1 MKRYLQPLG
10 LAVAAL
16 ALVVS
21 STTAEAQLFGKKNK
35 DGKPEKKDEDTK
47 LYDGNADLAGKLG
60 GEYKGIKHAVGVR
73 DFDNDAGWG
82 AEWNL
87 PRNMAIMLESALMN
101 TGRFVLVEREKLDIV
116 LDEQELQARG
126 LSAQTEGNVAG
137 AGKLRPAKYIAT
149 GQLVEVEGSES
160 GVGGGLNIKG
170 FRLGGNHAK
179 MQVTII
185 AKLVDTTTGEV
196 VSSKRILGKAG
207 RTGVNVGYTHRGVG
221 GDLGGFEKT
230 PAAEAIQDCLNQAAV
245 FIAREMETMPVD
257 ATVVMVKDG
266 RVIINRGSVH
276 NFQPGVV
283 LVMTEKGEDLIDPD
297 TGEILEKAQGKAI
310 GQIRVDKVSEKVSY
324 CSVVTGEANPARG
337 TVASVASMPA
347 ELAAASAPV
356 PDAPRDTVTAN

>member
-1 MKRYLQPLG
+1 MRRSLRAMG
-10 LAVAAL
+10 LAL
-16 ALVVS
+16 GVS
-21 STTAEAQLFGKKNK
+21 LLMAWPHPADAQLFGRKNK
-35 DGKPEKKDEDTK
+35 EGKPSKKDEDTK
-47 LYDGNADLAGKLG
+47 LYDGNADLAAKLG
-60 GEYKGIKHAVGVR
+60 GEYRGIKHAVGVR
-73 DFDNDAGWG
+73 DFDNDAGFG
-82 AEWNL
+82 AQWNL

-101 TGRFVLVEREKLDIV
+101 TGRFVLVEREKLDVV

-137 AGKLRPAKYIAT
+137 VGKLRPAKYVAT

-179 MQVTII
+179 MQATII

-196 VSSKRILGKAG
+196 VSSQRILGKAG
-207 RTGVNVGYTHRGVG
+207 RTGVNVGYSHRGVG

-230 PAAEAIQDCLNQAAV
+230 PAAEAIQDCLNQAAI
-245 FIAREMETMPVD
+245 FIAREMESMPAD
-257 ATVVMVKDG
+257 AAVVMVKDG

-297 TGEILEKAQGKAI
+297 TGEVLEKAVGRTI
-310 GQIRVDKVSEKVSY
+310 GQIRVETVSEKVSY

-347 ELAAASAPV
+347 DLAAATSPERPA
-356 PDAPRDTVTAN
+356 AAN